1 MSTVSP
7 QEFEQIRGKL
17 DAVVA
22 RARSDQG
29 FRGQL
34 ISDPEATL
42 KSAGVPEVAIPDFMR
57 EEGLGGEVAGYER
70 CMISCLFTSTCNLT
84 VG

>member
-17 DAVVA
+17 DVVVA
-22 RARSDQG
+22 RAKSDQS
-29 FRGQL
+29 FRDQL
-34 ISDPEATL
+34 TSDPEATL

-57 EEGLGGEVAGYER
+57 EEGLGGEVAGYAR

>member
-17 DAVVA
+17 DVVVA
-22 RARSDQG
+22 RAKSDQS
-29 FRGQL
+29 FRDQL
-34 ISDPEATL
+34 TSDPEATL

-57 EEGLGGEVAGYER
+57 EEGLGGEVAGYAR

-84 VG
+84 IG

>member
-22 RARSDQG
+22 RARADQG
-29 FRGQL
+29 FRDQL
-34 ISDPEATL
+34 KSDPEATL
-42 KSAGVPEVAIPDFMR
+42 KAAGVPEVAIPDFMR
-57 EEGLGGEVAGYER
+57 EEGLGGDVVGYAK
-70 CMISCLFTSTCNLT
+70 CTISCLFTSTCNLT